1 MITYRETTVQTY
13 IRLSINYSAKV
24 INDQYFEWKQ
34 QTIAMGTIDALTSVS
49 QNLQNNDQ
57 LSSLFSSRCPLVI
70 QTTKVHES
78 KGRRNIIKSD

>member
-1 MITYRETTVQTY
+1 
-13 IRLSINYSAKV
+13 
-24 INDQYFEWKQ
+24 
-34 QTIAMGTIDALTSVS
+34 MGTIDALTSVS

-78 KGRRNIIKSD
+78 KGRRNIIKSDYRSDLVMLHHVVTDEVNRSNSREAVIFSA